1 MKQENKKFLVNLLI
15 WFGVASLI
23 TVGVFALKGFFTDD
37 LGKNLMVLADGFF
50 VSGILVSLFAGLL
63 FVSSQGALLGI
74 GFILRNVV
82 LTWFVP
88 MGRKKQELY
97 GDYRERKMKELKKA
111 FDFAM
116 LIVGLA
122 FLAAGIVFNV
132 IWYVEFYH
140 VPIAY

>member
-23 TVGVFALKGFFTDD
+23 TGGVFALKGFFTDD

-132 IWYVEFYH
+132 IWYVNFYNI
-140 VPIAY
+140 PLE

>member
-23 TVGVFALKGFFTDD
+23 TVGVFALEGFFTDD

-63 FVSSQGALLGI
+63 FVSSQGALLGV
-74 GFILRNVV
+74 GFILRNIV

-88 MGRKKQELY
+88 MGRKKQELF

-132 IWYVEFYH
+132 IWYVNFYN
-140 VPIAY
+140 VPLE

>member
-1 MKQENKKFLVNLLI
+1 MKQENQKFLVNLLI

-23 TVGVFALKGFFTDD
+23 TVGVFALEGFFTDD

-63 FVSSQGALLGI
+63 FVSSQGALLGV
-74 GFILRNVV
+74 GFILRNIV

-88 MGRKKQELY
+88 MGRKKQELF

-132 IWYVEFYH
+132 IWYVKFYN
-140 VPIAY
+140 VPLE

>member
-88 MGRKKQELY
+88 MGRKKQELF

-111 FDFAM
+111 FDFTM

-132 IWYVEFYH
+132 IWYVKFYN

>member
-23 TVGVFALKGFFTDD
+23 TVGVFALEGFFTDD

-63 FVSSQGALLGI
+63 FVSSQGALLGV
-74 GFILRNVV
+74 GFILRNIV

-88 MGRKKQELY
+88 MGRKKQELF

-132 IWYVEFYH
+132 IWYVKFYN
-140 VPIAY
+140 VPLE

>member
-1 MKQENKKFLVNLLI
+1 MKQENKKFRVNLLI

-88 MGRKKQELY
+88 MGRKKQELF

-132 IWYVEFYH
+132 IWYVKFYN

>member
-1 MKQENKKFLVNLLI
+1 MKKENRDFLIKLAVY
-15 WFGVASLI
+15 FGIATLI
-23 TVGVFALKGFFTDD
+23 TVGVFAIKGFFTDD
-37 LGKNLMVLADGFF
+37 LGQNLMVLADGFF
-50 VSGILVSLFAGLL
+50 VSGILVTMFAGLL

-97 GDYRERKMKELKKA
+97 GEYRERKIKELKKLSDA
-111 FDFAM
+111 SM

-132 IWYVEFYH
+132 IWYYNFYDIP
-140 VPIAY
+140 V

>member
-132 IWYVEFYH
+132 IWYVNFYN
-140 VPIAY
+140 VPLE

>member
-23 TVGVFALKGFFTDD
+23 TVGVFALKGFLTDD

-88 MGRKKQELY
+88 MGRKKQELF

-132 IWYVEFYH
+132 IWYVKFYN

>member
-88 MGRKKQELY
+88 MGRKKQELF

-132 IWYVEFYH
+132 IWYVKFYN